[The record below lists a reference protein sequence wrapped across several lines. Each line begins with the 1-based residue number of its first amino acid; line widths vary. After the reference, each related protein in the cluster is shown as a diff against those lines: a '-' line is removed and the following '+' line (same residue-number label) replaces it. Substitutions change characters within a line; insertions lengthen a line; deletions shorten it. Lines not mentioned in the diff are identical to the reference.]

1 MKQQLNAGLPL
12 RNLVNQL
19 VSDSLPAAIQQKT
32 IIVNEVPASMKI
44 AADETMLSSVI
55 GELLTTVVANSK
67 KGSIYINAERF
78 GDVVIF
84 NIQDRNTNNGYALA
98 YSIKSIESI
107 AAELGGFIT
116 IKGQHQLETTI
127 SLSFPNHK
135 AVPVYHC

>member
-1 MKQQLNAGLPL
+1 MKQQQSSGLPL

-19 VSDSLPAAIQQKT
+19 ISDSLPAAIQQKT
-32 IIVNEVPASMKI
+32 IIVNEVSANMKI
-44 AADETMLSSVI
+44 AADEAMLSSVI
-55 GELLTTVVANSK
+55 GELLITVVANSR

-98 YSIKSIESI
+98 YSIQSIESM

-127 SLSFPNHK
+127 SLSFPNYQ
-135 AVPVYHC
+135 AA